1 MSLIE
6 ELKRRNVFR
15 VGIAYAVIA
24 WLLLQ
29 LADVV
34 LNNIAAPGWV
44 FKAILLVLILGFP
57 LVVFFAWAFELTPE
71 GLKKEKEVD
80 RTQSI
85 THSTGR
91 KLDYAI
97 IGLMALALGY
107 FAWDKFL
114 GGEGAAAPDAAVS
127 GAAAPNAAPVTA
139 ETTPAATAAPAA
151 ASSPASGHAPATA
164 APARS
169 IAVLPFTDMSPEG
182 DQEYLSDGIAEE
194 LLNLLV
200 QIPDLQVAAR
210 TSSFSF
216 KGKEVQIA
224 EIASALHVA
233 HVLEGSVRKSGD
245 RVRIT
250 AQLIK
255 ADDGYHLW
263 SETFDRTL
271 DDVFA
276 IQDEISAAVV
286 AALKVQL
293 LGAAPKSVEVNP
305 EAYAQYLQGRYF
317 AQRRTRKDWEN
328 AVSAFRQALAI
339 DPNYAAAWAGLSQ
352 ILGAQA
358 GQGYMELHAGN
369 KEARAAALK
378 ALELDPNLAEAHAA
392 LGLIQ
397 LNYDW
402 DWAGAEASLQQALDL
417 APGNAEILAQMGLL
431 QRYLGNMDT
440 SIELSR
446 RALDLD
452 PLALV
457 GYHQLGLALT
467 WNQQLDAALVIY
479 VRLLTMNPA
488 FTAANLARSRILLV
502 QGKMQEAMAA
512 AEAEAEPFWHAYAVL
527 INLYAQKRTAE
538 ADALLPD
545 FIAQNE
551 HDAAYQI
558 SQIYGF
564 RGDRDQVFEWLERAY
579 AQRDGGLPE
588 ILYDPMMTQFSDDP
602 RWAEVL
608 KKVGLYE
615 AWLKTRK

>member
-1 MSLIE
+1 
-6 ELKRRNVFR
+6 
-15 VGIAYAVIA
+15 
-24 WLLLQ
+24 
-29 LADVV
+29 
-34 LNNIAAPGWV
+34 
-44 FKAILLVLILGFP
+44 
-57 LVVFFAWAFELTPE
+57 
-71 GLKKEKEVD
+71 
-80 RTQSI
+80 
-85 THSTGR
+85 
-91 KLDYAI
+91 
-97 IGLMALALGY
+97 
-107 FAWDKFL
+107 
-114 GGEGAAAPDAAVS
+114 
-127 GAAAPNAAPVTA
+127 
-139 ETTPAATAAPAA
+139 
-151 ASSPASGHAPATA
+151 
-164 APARS
+164 
-169 IAVLPFTDMSPEG
+169 VLPFTDMSPEG
-182 DQEYLSDGIAEE
+182 DQEYLADGIAEE

-216 KGKEVQIA
+216 KGKDVQIA
-224 EIASALHVA
+224 ELAKQLHVA
-233 HVLEGSVRKSGD
+233 HVLEGSVRKSGN

-263 SETFDRTL
+263 SESFDRTL

-286 AALKVQL
+286 AALKIKL

-317 AQRRTRKDWEN
+317 MQRRTRKDWEN
-328 AVSAFRQALAI
+328 AASAYRQALEI

-352 ILGAQA
+352 ILGAQS

-397 LNYDW
+397 LSYDW
-402 DWAGAEASLQQALDL
+402 DWAGAEATLKKALDL
-417 APGNAEILAQMGLL
+417 APGNAEILAQMGSL
-431 QRYLGNMDT
+431 QRYLGNLDA
-440 SIELSR
+440 SIELNR
-446 RALDLD
+446 RAVDLD
-452 PLALV
+452 PLALI
-457 GYHQLGLALT
+457 GYHQLGLALI
-467 WNQQLDAALVIY
+467 WNQQLDEALVNY
-479 VRLLTMNPA
+479 ARLLTMNPA
-488 FTAANLARSRILLV
+488 FTAANLARSRILLL

-512 AEAEAEPFWHAYAVL
+512 AETETEPFWHAYAVL

-545 FIAQNE
+545 FIAQNQ
-551 HDAAYQI
+551 HDSAYQI
-558 SQIYGF
+558 AQVYGF
-564 RGDRDQVFEWLERAY
+564 RGDRDLVFEWLERAW

-588 ILYDPMMTQFSDDP
+588 LLYDPVLTQFSDDP
-602 RWAEVL
+602 RWVELL